1 MNIHKNPNL
10 LVNQLK
16 KTEGV
21 HGVSYEYPGFWE
33 IDTELGLITLGDENG
48 IITWNAF
55 DASGYLEGETSAK
68 TPATIARDFGAWLR
82 GEF

>member
-10 LVNQLK
+10 LVQQLQ

-21 HGVSYEYPGFWE
+21 HGVSYEYPGFWS
-33 IDTELGLITLGDENG
+33 IDTVNGCFYLGDSNG
-48 IITWNAF
+48 FISWNAEDGNPF
-55 DASGYLEGETSAK
+55 LDGETTAK

-82 GEF
+82 GEL